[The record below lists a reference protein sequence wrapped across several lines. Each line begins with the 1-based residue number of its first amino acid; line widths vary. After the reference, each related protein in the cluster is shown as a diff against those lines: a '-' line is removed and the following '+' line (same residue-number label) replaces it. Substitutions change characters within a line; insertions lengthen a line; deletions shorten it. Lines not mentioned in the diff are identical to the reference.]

1 VFRDDA
7 AVISVGTRALRWQ
20 LITLPFCG
28 YLMMSNMLMQT
39 IRKPWRAN
47 ILASAR
53 KGLFFIPLIIFL
65 PIYLGLSGV
74 EMCQA
79 VSDILSLIIT
89 VPIIFFAFREM
100 KHV

>member
-1 VFRDDA
+1 
-7 AVISVGTRALRWQ
+7 
-20 LITLPFCG
+20 
-28 YLMMSNMLMQT
+28 
-39 IRKPWRAN
+39 
-47 ILASAR
+47 
-53 KGLFFIPLIIFL
+53 
-65 PIYLGLSGV
+65 LSGV